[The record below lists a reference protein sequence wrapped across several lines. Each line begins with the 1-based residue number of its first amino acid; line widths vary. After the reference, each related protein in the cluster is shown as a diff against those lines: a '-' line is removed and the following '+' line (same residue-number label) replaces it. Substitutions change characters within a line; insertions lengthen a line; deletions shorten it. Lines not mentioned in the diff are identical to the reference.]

1 MCGNSDDKT
10 WMLISLKLAA
20 EADEA
25 ALKELEEL
33 INTSRLS
40 EDCYQVLESWWNA
53 KPKKN
58 AQVFDHFFEEL
69 LKKLRQRIKLVFEK
83 ID

>member
-1 MCGNSDDKT
+1 MCGSKDDKT

-40 EDCYQVLESWWNA
+40 EDCYQVLESWWKA
-53 KPKKN
+53 RLVQD
-58 AQVFDHFFEEL
+58 AQSFDIFFEKL
-69 LKKLRQRIKLVFEK
+69 LNRLAAGG
-83 ID
+83 

>member
-1 MCGNSDDKT
+1 MCGNKNDKT

-33 INTSRLS
+33 INIDRLS
-40 EDCYQVLESWWNA
+40 ADCYQVLESWWNA
-53 KPKKN
+53 RLIQD
-58 AQVFDHFFEEL
+58 AQSFDIFFEKL
-69 LKKLRQRIKLVFEK
+69 LNRLAAGSRRSL
-83 ID
+83 

>member
-1 MCGNSDDKT
+1 MCGNKDDKT

-40 EDCYQVLESWWNA
+40 EDSIRCWKAGGTPGLYKMHSHLI
-53 KPKKN
+53 
-58 AQVFDHFFEEL
+58 FFS
-69 LKKLRQRIKLVFEK
+69 KSC
-83 ID
+83 

>member
-1 MCGNSDDKT
+1 MCGNEDDKT

-20 EADEA
+20 EANEA

-33 INTSRLS
+33 IDANPSLANYIRA
-40 EDCYQVLESWWNA
+40 LETWWNA

-69 LKKLRQRIKLVFEK
+69 LKKLRQRNKTDL
-83 ID
+83 